1 MDLLAITG
9 LRADGRKPG
18 ELRRSRCELGVVPG
32 ADGSAMLET
41 GNTRVAVSVRGPREA
56 VAGSQTGVCV
66 TVSYAAFA
74 GSERRT
80 DHRDRRAVEVAA
92 QLEAALNAVVQTA
105 LFPRSRVDVVAHVL
119 QADGGVPAACLNACV
134 LALVDAGVPV
144 VDMCAACCVGVADRT
159 PLLDPVH
166 GEVAS
171 GGGAELWVSCLS
183 RSGGIVSTNL
193 SGRVPRATLGELV
206 RQAQLGC
213 AELNLVLG
221 AFVRDAVQ
229 LQMQA
234 TEFLEV

>member
-1 MDLLAITG
+1 VSSA
-9 LRADGRKPG
+9 
-18 ELRRSRCELGVVPG
+18 G

-41 GNTRVAVSVRGPREA
+41 GNTRVAASVRGPRE
-56 VAGSQTGVCV
+56 VVSGTQTGVVV

-74 GSERRT
+74 GSDRRRT

-105 LFPRSRVDVVAHVL
+105 LFPRSRVDVMAHVL
-119 QADGGVPAACLNACV
+119 QTDGAVPAVCFNACV

-144 VDMCAACCVGVADRT
+144 VDMCAACSVGVVDRT
-159 PLLDPVH
+159 PLLDPIH
-166 GEVAS
+166 AEVTS

-183 RSGGIVSTNL
+183 RSGGVVSAQL
-193 SGRVPRATLGELV
+193 AGRVAPATLRELV

-213 AELNLVLG
+213 AELNQVLG

-229 LQMQA
+229 EQMQA
-234 TEFLEV
+234 TEFLEA